1 MSTPLTQLQSYIQ
14 RERVQSP
21 LHVEDSKGPSVSGSA
36 SGLGPHHKAM
46 DASKRSWR
54 STGWKPLVYP
64 SLALYDSN
72 SDSNSNSNSANSI
85 NANKLSFLFPL
96 QKDVILAT
104 IRELLILDG
113 AVDSSTLEVIDV
125 EVNSDGDSQMDD
137 SECEDEGESEV
148 SSKKQRKDSVDDS
161 NSDECILANKEN
173 KSGNANEND
182 NDDKNSTN
190 SSSTESE
197 TEQQVGKAK
206 ATKVKI
212 PVSVSTLVSAS
223 GSRKRKRGKKIP
235 APKKQKQKSK
245 LKLKAK
251 TNQKNVKQIVTTRIL
266 EDLIRTE
273 RSALNES
280 NNNSNQDRAIVEMRS
295 KGVDADVD
303 ANVDMDADAD
313 AGTPLHATSIANTM
327 MTPQQNISAQ
337 ALAMLLHDKMIERKA
352 PMNVNVNVNANVNTV
367 HVDRIRKVSDVDAM
381 TTFTYT
387 GMGDR
392 DRDRD
397 DATSI
402 SENASIADRESP
414 FAAHLAVTAINIDD
428 QDTIIDSAIQ
438 ELEACPD
445 YVNSNHDEQAEALLL
460 HLKQE
465 LPLLLDLS
473 IMVEAQLRQI
483 ALQMVRALGGYFSE
497 KALREFIGYKSPTAK
512 HERVLEL
519 ISDFL
524 FDVSHAMV
532 SVTQFHISYYTVRPF
547 FIS

>member
-1 MSTPLTQLQSYIQ
+1 
-14 RERVQSP
+14 
-21 LHVEDSKGPSVSGSA
+21 
-36 SGLGPHHKAM
+36 M
-46 DASKRSWR
+46 DA
-54 STGWKPLVYP
+54 
-64 SLALYDSN
+64 D
-72 SDSNSNSNSANSI
+72 I
-85 NANKLSFLFPL
+85 
-96 QKDVILAT
+96 
-104 IRELLILDG
+104 
-113 AVDSSTLEVIDV
+113 
-125 EVNSDGDSQMDD
+125 
-137 SECEDEGESEV
+137 
-148 SSKKQRKDSVDDS
+148 
-161 NSDECILANKEN
+161 
-173 KSGNANEND
+173 
-182 NDDKNSTN
+182 
-190 SSSTESE
+190 
-197 TEQQVGKAK
+197 
-206 ATKVKI
+206 
-212 PVSVSTLVSAS
+212 
-223 GSRKRKRGKKIP
+223 
-235 APKKQKQKSK
+235 
-245 LKLKAK
+245 
-251 TNQKNVKQIVTTRIL
+251 
-266 EDLIRTE
+266 
-273 RSALNES
+273 
-280 NNNSNQDRAIVEMRS
+280 
-295 KGVDADVD
+295 D

-352 PMNVNVNVNANVNTV
+352 HMNANVNVNANVNTV

-397 DATSI
+397 RDDAISI
-402 SENASIADRESP
+402 SGNASIADRESP

-532 SVTQFHISYYTVRPF
+532 SVTQFHISYYTVRLF